1 MSTDAYQTL
10 VGHWEVLCRDLLQL
24 IHTPPHEVGIIPTFV
39 EETEA
44 REVK

>member
-10 VGHWEVLCRDLLQL
+10 VGHWEMLYRDLVQL
-24 IHTPPHEVGIIPTFV
+24 IHMPPHEVVIIPTFGV
-39 EETEA
+39 ETEA